1 MTSKNTLKYI
11 FIVVVIALAGL
22 ALADALGYF
31 NTKSY
36 TAVSHG
42 SHKHYVPDDRD
53 PNVPIDDFPQ
63 EEPGPGEKITP
74 TGQIVPA
81 DQEQ

>member
-1 MTSKNTLKYI
+1 MTTKNKWKYL
-11 FIVVVIALAGL
+11 FIAVVIVLAGL

-31 NTKSY
+31 NPKSY

-42 SHKHYVPDDRD
+42 SHNHYVPNDRD
-53 PNVPIDDFPQ
+53 PNVPISDFPQ
-63 EEPGPGEKITP
+63 EEPAPGEKISP

-81 DQEQ
+81 DQ

>member
-1 MTSKNTLKYI
+1 MNSKNIFKYV
-11 FIVVVIALAGL
+11 FITVVIILAGL

-31 NTKSY
+31 NQKSY

-42 SHKHYVPDDRD
+42 SHSHYVPHDRD
-53 PNVPIDDFPQ
+53 PDVPINKFPQ
-63 EEPGPGEKITP
+63 TEPAKGQKISP

-81 DQEQ
+81 GQ

>member
-1 MTSKNTLKYI
+1 MTSKNKWKYA
-11 FIVVVIALAGL
+11 FIAVVVVLAGL

-31 NTKSY
+31 NPKPY

-42 SHKHYVPDDRD
+42 SHKHYVPEDRD
-53 PNVPIDDFPQ
+53 PNVPISDFPQ
-63 EEPGPGEKITP
+63 TEPAPGEKISP

-81 DQEQ
+81 DE

>member
-1 MTSKNTLKYI
+1 MTSKNILKYI
-11 FIVVVIALAGL
+11 FIAVVIILAGI

-31 NTKSY
+31 SSKPY

-42 SHKHYVPDDRD
+42 SHSHYVPNDRD
-53 PNVPIDDFPQ
+53 PNVPINEFPRT
-63 EEPGPGEKITP
+63 EPAPGEKITP

-81 DQEQ
+81 DQ

>member
-31 NTKSY
+31 NTKNY
-36 TAVSHG
+36 TAVPHG
-42 SHKHYVPDDRD
+42 SHKHFVPDDRD
-53 PNVPIDDFPQ
+53 PDVPIDDFPQ
-63 EEPGPGEKITP
+63 EEPSPGEKITP

-81 DQEQ
+81 DQ

>member
-1 MTSKNTLKYI
+1 MTSKNKWKYV
-11 FIVVVIALAGL
+11 FIGVVIVLAGL

-31 NTKSY
+31 NPKPY

-42 SHKHYVPDDRD
+42 SHSHYVPHDRD
-53 PNVPIDDFPQ
+53 PNVPINDFPQ
-63 EEPGPGEKITP
+63 EEPAPGEKITP

-81 DQEQ
+81 DQ

>member
-1 MTSKNTLKYI
+1 MSSKNTLKYI
-11 FIVVVIALAGL
+11 FIAVVVVLASI

-31 NTKSY
+31 NPKPY

-42 SHKHYVPDDRD
+42 SHVHYVPKDRD
-53 PNVPIDDFPQ
+53 PNVSIDKFPQ
-63 EEPGPGEKITP
+63 EEPGPREKISP

-81 DQEQ
+81 DE

>member
-1 MTSKNTLKYI
+1 MTAKNKWKYL
-11 FIVVVIALAGL
+11 FIAVVVVLAGL

-31 NTKSY
+31 NPKTY

-53 PNVPIDDFPQ
+53 PNVPISDFPQ
-63 EEPGPGEKITP
+63 EEPAPGEKISP

-81 DQEQ
+81 DQ

>member
-1 MTSKNTLKYI
+1 MTSKNIIKYI
-11 FIVVVIALAGL
+11 FIGLVLILASL

-31 NTKSY
+31 NPKPY

-42 SHKHYVPDDRD
+42 DHKHYVPEDRD
-53 PNVPIDDFPQ
+53 PNVPISDFPQ
-63 EEPGPGEKITP
+63 VEPAPGEKITP

-81 DQEQ
+81 DQ

>member
-1 MTSKNTLKYI
+1 MTAKNKWKYL
-11 FIVVVIALAGL
+11 FIVVVIVLAGL

-31 NTKSY
+31 NPKSY

-53 PNVPIDDFPQ
+53 PNVPISDFPQ
-63 EEPGPGEKITP
+63 EEPAPGEIISP

-81 DQEQ
+81 DQ

>member
-1 MTSKNTLKYI
+1 MTSKNKWKYL

-31 NTKSY
+31 NQKSY
-36 TAVSHG
+36 SAVPHG
-42 SHKHYVPDDRD
+42 SHNHYVPDDRD
-53 PNVPIDDFPQ
+53 PDVPIDDFPQ

-81 DQEQ
+81 DQ

>member
-1 MTSKNTLKYI
+1 MTAKNKWKYL
-11 FIVVVIALAGL
+11 FIAVVVALAGL

-31 NTKSY
+31 NPKPY

-42 SHKHYVPDDRD
+42 SHSHYVPDDRD
-53 PNVPIDDFPQ
+53 PNVPINNFPQ
-63 EEPGPGEKITP
+63 EEPGPGEKISP

-81 DQEQ
+81 DQ

>member
-1 MTSKNTLKYI
+1 MTAKNKWKYL
-11 FIVVVIALAGL
+11 FIALVIALAGL

-31 NTKSY
+31 NPKSY

-42 SHKHYVPDDRD
+42 SHSHYVPDDRD
-53 PNVPIDDFPQ
+53 PNVPINDFPQ
-63 EEPGPGEKITP
+63 EEPGPGEKISP

-81 DQEQ
+81 DQ